1 MNARTSTVMTDIYDA
16 GNVNTE
22 RFLIKNFQEKCGKV
36 RYLDEVT
43 EVRKESNKTHSLF
56 MTGGDD
62 KKSDDSV
69 QKIIYPSLNDM
80 PDADIKEFLDV
91 CHLDYI
97 TAKHNSNSIFIIPDS
112 TAMNKIKAEIKTMLG
127 TTDPKSADAAIK
139 IIQSKLLYKLFVI
152 DIYGSDSENAKFNYR
167 LPNDYPE
174 TYDSSIVYRRTT
186 RYDGQV
192 FFMKL
197 DKDGINVSV
206 NSDMSNSVK
215 CKYVASVGK
224 ADKKYISFA
233 FRGNVIPLIEEKK
246 SSLRNEKTTTASLFK
261 RYMREEKDATIASEK
276 FVAAMIK
283 HFGVEKCKP
292 YYSANLLHSAFA
304 MIGAFGDKTDCT
316 DCDDYGK
323 YHNDMM
329 KVYEPKI
336 RRTIN
341 NNNINKITAFSED
354 FYDHIGEKNATNYFR
369 SIRGGYSQIM
379 PEVKDQGF
387 FENEIAADSAFNIF
401 EETNNVNLAIQT
413 AKNIKQAFTNNCISN
428 TKLRSIISYLSE
440 QPLVGITAR
449 QFYPMIS
456 CSYEEPTIEEEIPTI
471 KGGEPEPED
480 TLALEFTDDE

>member
-1 MNARTSTVMTDIYDA
+1 MNARTSTVMTDVYDA
-16 GNVNTE
+16 GNINAE
-22 RFLIKNFQEKCGKV
+22 RFLIKNFREKCGKV

-43 EVRKESNKTHSLF
+43 EVRKEVDKTNMLF
-56 MTGGDD
+56 MSGGES
-62 KKSDDSV
+62 KKSDDEAKSV
-69 QKIIYPSLNDM
+69 IYPSLNDM
-80 PDADIKEFLDV
+80 PDADIKEFLEV

-97 TAKHNSNSIFIIPDS
+97 TAKHNPNSIFIIPDS
-112 TAMNKIKAEIKTMLG
+112 TAMTKIKAEIKSMLG
-127 TTDPKSADAAIK
+127 KTDPKSAEAVVK
-139 IIQSKLLYKLFVI
+139 IIQSKLLYKLFII
-152 DIYGSDSENAKFNYR
+152 DIYGKETGNADFKYR

-174 TYDSSIVYRRTT
+174 TYDSSIIYRRTT
-186 RYDGQV
+186 RYDGRV

-197 DKDGINVSV
+197 DKDGINVSI

-215 CKYVASVGK
+215 CKYIASVGK
-224 ADKKYISFA
+224 ADKKYISFV
-233 FRGNVIPLIEEKK
+233 FRGNVIPLIEDKK
-246 SSLRNEKTTTASLFK
+246 TSLRKEKLTTSSLFK
-261 RYMREEKDATIASEK
+261 KYMREEKDATIASEK

-304 MIGAFGDKTDCT
+304 MIGAFGDKTDCS

-323 YHNDMM
+323 YHNEMM

-341 NNNINKITAFSED
+341 SNNINKITMFSED
-354 FYDHIGEKNATNYFR
+354 FYDHIGEKNASNYFR

-387 FENEIAADSAFNIF
+387 FENEIAADSALNIF
-401 EETNNVNLAIQT
+401 EETKNVNLAIQT

-440 QPLVGITAR
+440 QPLVGLTAR
-449 QFYPMIS
+449 QYYPMIS
-456 CSYEEPTIEEEIPTI
+456 YSYDEPTVEEVPTI

-480 TLALEFTDDE
+480 TLALEFTDE